1 MLDVQ
6 IVLYLHDLH
15 WLLPRHHLL
24 RRLLLLLLLLEAL
37 VFFGFLGVVG
47 GGYLEDGIDEEVEV
61 GLLVADAEVEVLVDL
76 VERLG
81 VDALGE
87 VGVLLGPVLED
98 EFEVGADADGL
109 LKQLVIFLVEEE
121 FQTVGHQH

>member
-1 MLDVQ
+1 MK
-6 IVLYLHDLH
+6 
-15 WLLPRHHLL
+15 
-24 RRLLLLLLLLEAL
+24 
-37 VFFGFLGVVG
+37 
-47 GGYLEDGIDEEVEV
+47 DGIDEEVEV

-121 FQTVGHQH
+121 FQTVGHQHQVKNEVFVLRLVTHVANNISHLV